1 MSESYKHVVKG
12 GLKLKGGAG
21 LPTAGGVKKKKKK
34 KKDKELGEVRGPRR
48 PPPPRAPTPPPPRG
62 TPSLTTRIPSPSE
75 RARGR
80 RGDGAPGSRGGGPAN
95 GGGAAVRRADGEAAG
110 EDRGEDGE
118 QEPSRQSRRLQ
129 RLPLEAQRAPR
140 HPEGRARVTTITRE
154 ESVPTLVR
162 VTADHR
168 VASRGRSPSFPRRG
182 LDPPLP
188 TRSRAAS
195 RRFADAS
202 TSSGRFF
209 TRPRRRPRRPRSR
222 CPRPLP
228 PSARTRRAS

>member
-1 MSESYKHVVKG
+1 MENANGVSDRGRLALTCLLETVFVIKTF
-12 GLKLKGGAG
+12 
-21 LPTAGGVKKKKKK
+21 LPTVRLRADSKSYHS
-34 KKDKELGEVRGPRR
+34 LGRTCGK
-48 PPPPRAPTPPPPRG
+48 PRG
-62 TPSLTTRIPSPSE
+62 CAFSSRRDVSTCS
-75 RARGR
+75 ARPAGT
-80 RGDGAPGSRGGGPAN
+80 SAN

-188 TRSRAAS
+188 TRSRPAS

-222 CPRPLP
+222 CPRPPP